1 MLAKA
6 NASHEECKESA
17 GPAGAT
23 TSILSS
29 LLKTVLFLHVDFHHN
44 HKLAH
49 TLCRTNWRS
58 TRSILS
64 SLLIS
69 FRAGS
74 TGQTASSEQ
83 VEHNE
88 TTCAV

>member
-1 MLAKA
+1 MLPKV
-6 NASHEECKESA
+6 NASHMGCEESA

-23 TSILSS
+23 TSIPSS

-49 TLCRTNWRS
+49 TSYYTNWRS
-58 TRSILS
+58 TRSILC
-64 SLLIS
+64 LILIS

-74 TGQTASSEQ
+74 TGQTASFVVHLE
-83 VEHNE
+83 
-88 TTCAV
+88 

>member
-1 MLAKA
+1 MLPKA
-6 NASHEECKESA
+6 NASHEGCEESA
-17 GPAGAT
+17 GPAGTT
-23 TSILSS
+23 TSIPTS

-49 TLCRTNWRS
+49 TLCCTKWRS
-58 TRSILS
+58 TRSMLS

-74 TGQTASSEQ
+74 TGQAASKC
-83 VEHNE
+83 V
-88 TTCAV
+88 